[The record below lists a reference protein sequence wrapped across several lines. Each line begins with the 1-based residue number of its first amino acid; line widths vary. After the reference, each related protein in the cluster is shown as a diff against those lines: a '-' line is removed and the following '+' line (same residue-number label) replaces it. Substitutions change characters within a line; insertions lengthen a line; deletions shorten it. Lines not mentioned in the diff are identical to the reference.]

1 MINYFLKK
9 YSKEFQ
15 DNTPYPHIVLD
26 DFFDEEVIEKIY
38 QEFPNQDSEF
48 FTWKSNDVNS
58 KKLMCQDPQ
67 IIDNNLPNIS
77 AFIKYLNSK
86 DFLLGVSELTGIP
99 NLIGDDK
106 ISGGGL
112 HQIVNGGFL
121 NVHAD
126 FNISDDLPDLN
137 RRLNI
142 IIYLSKD
149 WKKEYGGQL
158 ELWDTELTEAK
169 KSVYPKFNRIV
180 IFNTQPEGD
189 IIAYHGHPKP
199 LNTPSDITRKSIAL
213 YYYTKE
219 KPNNILSG
227 KHKTIYK
234 ET

>member
-26 DFFDEEVIEKIY
+26 NFFNEEIIEKIH

-48 FTWKSNDVNS
+48 FTWKSNDINS

-219 KPNNILSG
+219 KPNNILSD